1 MSVKSRRRYKVALFL
16 TALALICL
24 DVLLADRER
33 KVPVPPKVG
42 AASPERSVVVIVRS
56 DDPELPDP
64 APPDAV
70 LSYDQVDA
78 IVKRAISL
86 DRSERRLDRVIEPG
100 DWVVVKPN
108 IVTCTPIR
116 DNYLG
121 MGNDGKR
128 HKGQVT
134 DLRVVKSVVDYLV
147 HMERPPR
154 RITIAEGGAEWRN
167 LNDPLRN
174 PSQTEDG
181 WTVHWPEFGGL
192 SYVDIVDEYDGVNG
206 VKVDIVDLNY
216 DDWLDADGV
225 VRGNGPPIPVPDP
238 NHTGITWLQRP
249 EGYYVSKTLLECD
262 KLINLPVMK
271 THDIPGVTLIF
282 KNYVGTFMQRA
293 YGQTDN
299 FKMLLHRYAGDE
311 NVPEGFID
319 LFSYRPTDYAIVECF
334 WGTEGNGPQWGD
346 DVKLN
351 LVVAGGDPVAT
362 EAVAAAV
369 MGFNPRDLDYLYWAE
384 AKGFGTFDMD
394 RIEVVGRSIE
404 EVRYSFKKSKGPGGK
419 GPGFV
424 GRPNRVWL
432 LNGPYEGNDL
442 DVDYIGEH
450 GISPEEGS
458 VSGGKEW
465 MRYESGEDY
474 IDLSQVL
481 GAEPTVTAYAF
492 TYIYVDSDL
501 NAQMWTGADD
511 GIKVWLNDE
520 VVLEKERAGGKSL
533 TRNKVP
539 VHLRK
544 GINRL
549 LVKVRN
555 LYGGYGFSLG
565 IFEEDGDTPW
575 GLRYLLGHQVQVKET
590 TPAPSGFAL
599 HRSYPNPFN
608 RWTTIPFKV
617 PEESLVRLEVYEI
630 SGRRIRTLVNA
641 RMGAG
646 EHRIVWDG
654 RDDEGREVS
663 SGVYVVRME
672 AGGFSEASKIT
683 LLR

>member
-1 MSVKSRRRYKVALFL
+1 LAAVVLVALDLFL
-16 TALALICL
+16 AGDRGQRKAFIPRDAGAL
-24 DVLLADRER
+24 
-33 KVPVPPKVG
+33 PPKK
-42 AASPERSVVVIVRS
+42 SVVAIVRS

-64 APPDAV
+64 SPPDAI
-70 LSYDQVDA
+70 LTYEQVDA

-86 DRSERRLDRVIEPG
+86 DTSERRLDKVIEPG
-100 DWVVVKPN
+100 DWVVIKPN

-121 MGNDGKR
+121 MGNNGER

-134 DLRVVKSVVDYLV
+134 DLRVVKSVIDYLV
-147 HMERPPR
+147 HMEHPPR

-167 LNDPLRN
+167 LSDPRRD
-174 PSQTEDG
+174 PRQTEDG
-181 WTVHWPEFGGL
+181 WTVHWPEFGNL
-192 SYVDIVDEYDGVNG
+192 SYVDIVDEFDGVNG

-216 DDWLDADGV
+216 DDWVDANGV
-225 VRGNGPPIPVPDP
+225 IRGNGPPIPVPDP

-262 KLINLPVMK
+262 KLINIPVMK

-299 FKMLLHRYAGDE
+299 SKMLLHKYAGNE
-311 NVPEGFID
+311 NVPKGFID

-346 DVKLN
+346 DIKLN

-369 MGFNPRDLDYLYWAE
+369 MGFNPRDLDYLYWAA
-384 AKGFGTFDMD
+384 AKGFGIFDMD

-404 EVRYSFKKSKGPGGK
+404 EVRHDFVKSRGWKGS

-424 GRPNRVWL
+424 GRPNRIWL
-432 LNGPYEGNDL
+432 VNGPYEGDDL
-442 DVDYIGEH
+442 DVDHIGEQDVA
-450 GISPEEGS
+450 PEQGS
-458 VSGGKEW
+458 TSGGKEW
-465 MRYESGEDY
+465 IVYESEEDY
-474 IDLSQVL
+474 VDLADVL
-481 GAEPTVTAYAF
+481 GAKSLITAYAF
-492 TYIYVDSDL
+492 AYIRVDSDL
-501 NAQMWTGADD
+501 NAQLWAGADD
-511 GIKVWLNDE
+511 GIKVWLNGE
-520 VVLEKERAGGKSL
+520 VVLEKDRAGGKSL
-533 TRNKVP
+533 TRNKVS
-539 VHLRK
+539 VSLK
-544 GINRL
+544 EGINRL

-575 GLRYLLGHQVQVKET
+575 GLEYLLSPEVTYVEEASFV
-590 TPAPSGFAL
+590 PVGFVL
-599 HRSYPNPFN
+599 GRNYPNPFN
-608 RWTTIPFKV
+608 RGTTIPF
-617 PEESLVRLEVYEI
+617 ELSEGAFVRLAVYDI
-630 SGRRIRTLVNA
+630 YGRKVRTLVET
-641 RMGAG
+641 RMEAG
-646 EHRIVWDG
+646 EYRTRWDG
-654 RDDEGREVS
+654 RDEGGREVS

-672 AGGFSEASKIT
+672 AGEFSKAMKII